1 MENSQ
6 YALVLTG
13 EVLPG
18 HAPETAWPALAAY
31 FHTDVDK
38 FNQQVLARAPVVIKQ
53 SEDLGKLQTLQAG
66 AAAVGADVEICAPD
80 GRPGLFVLLD
90 SAPRGPVPR
99 VYVEQRVEH
108 GLWPADLMVAE
119 VGSKTWLPYRAT
131 VAPTAAAVPV
141 AEAVAPIDD
150 DGETAPQVSALAPAA
165 YPAPAIAGS
174 AAILPPGAAI
184 HAGFWRRCA
193 AYLLDSIVLGVI
205 SSVLFEISFTASGS
219 SGDIAALGAG
229 ALINTLLMLVI
240 GWLYFALQES
250 SAAQATL
257 GKRAL
262 GIKVTDD
269 EAGRIG
275 FGRASGRFFAKG
287 ISGII
292 LDIGFLMAGWT
303 ARKQALH
310 DLMAGTLVVFRAVG
324 PGQRLPDVRPP
335 MPWYGWLVNIL
346 FLALC
351 ALGVIGFLMFG
362 STLARLAASGG
373 LPVGDGF

>member
-1 MENSQ
+1 MENSH

-13 EVLPG
+13 DVLPG
-18 HAPETAWPALAAY
+18 YAPETAWPALAAY
-31 FHTDVDK
+31 FHADLDK
-38 FNQQVLARAPVVIKQ
+38 FSQQVLARAPVVIKQ

-66 AAAVGADVEICAPD
+66 AASVGAEVEICAPD

-90 SAPRGPVPR
+90 NAPRGPVPR

-108 GLWPADLMVAE
+108 GLWPADLTVAE
-119 VGSKTWLPYRAT
+119 VGSKMWQPYRAT
-131 VAPTAAAVPV
+131 IVPPAADVPAAV
-141 AEAVAPIDD
+141 AGAPIGATD
-150 DGETAPQVSALAPAA
+150 EAAPRVSALALVANPV
-165 YPAPAIAGS
+165 PVIAGS
-174 AAILPPGAAI
+174 ASILPAGAAI

-205 SSVLFEISFTASGS
+205 STALFEVAFRAFGS

-257 GKRAL
+257 GKRAM

-269 EAGRIG
+269 EAARIG

-287 ISGII
+287 VSGII

-310 DLMAGTLVVFRAVG
+310 DMMAGTLVVFRAVA

-346 FLALC
+346 FVACC
-351 ALGVIGFLMFG
+351 ALGVIGFVVFG
-362 STLARLAASGG
+362 STLVRLATSGG
-373 LPVGDGF
+373 LPVGGGF